1 MNGLRMDRLALSI
14 WPFILVAPGE
24 LLGAFL
30 IRRTNPTERV
40 SLLWLLSVSLGVLL
54 GLVFAFIC
62 LVIARRLVERS
73 RSAWW
78 RGVPSAIAIYVF
90 IAVLSGVLM
99 VVLLVDRGP
108 TGQPAFLTV
117 LYIVTRPVYVL
128 IIAVVVQQV
137 RDGVATTRAVD
148 AITQDQLLLV
158 RQANEMIEAAEQ
170 DLRADSL
177 RMFAAQVARPLRQI
191 VRDGP
196 GLDDAE
202 LADRLDDFI
211 ETRLR
216 PMAHVLHPVS
226 VRLGLISA
234 MRSLNPEVMVDA
246 TPTVQRMDSDGV
258 LLDDEVRLQLYRWI
272 RAGLPS
278 QGASRAALVIRGR
291 ELQVSLHPSTPVPL
305 DAVQSAAGLRV
316 LGPALV
322 SAPLLGQ
329 AAEVS
334 VLGDALATPSAK
346 PARYRLR
353 DLLTVPLPIRLV
365 LVAALSI
372 ALAPLQ
378 FIVYRWSSSPV
389 TILAALSGALA
400 PIAMAWLLGR
410 LPPPSRSIAGAW
422 RVVTEWL
429 VIAAASAFALA
440 GLGTVFALL
449 PPGPNEWWLIFFR
462 VTYRYAAP
470 GLMVTLSYGLVV
482 ESQRRLGRA
491 RQALEVEEQRR
502 IEILGESRQ
511 LDRDVAEALHRNV
524 QGRIAAAV
532 IMLRLGQRDEAWTQ
546 VIEMA
551 SVEVPWLLERMG
563 EARTRL
569 ALVADPPAGLTVMQ
583 LDDPPV
589 DQQTFDLV
597 AGAVGEIAV
606 NARRHGRASTLVVS
620 AHATDGRCLIVCQ
633 DDGVGM
639 PTDVVP
645 GLGSRLLDD
654 TAAALGGSWSMEPAH
669 PGCRITLD
677 IPLLDA
683 AHGGSTIRARASSG
697 A

>member
-1 MNGLRMDRLALSI
+1 MDRLALSI

-30 IRRTNPTERV
+30 IRRTNPTERM
-40 SLLWLLSVSLGVLL
+40 GLL
-54 GLVFAFIC
+54 GLMEVSLVLLIGLAFAFIC

-78 RGVPSAIAIYVF
+78 RGVPCAIAIYVF

-99 VVLLVDRGP
+99 VVLLIDRGP

-128 IIAVVVQQV
+128 IIAIVVQQV

-196 GLDDAE
+196 GLDDTE

-234 MRSLNPEVMVDA
+234 MRSLNPDVTVDA

-291 ELQVSLHPSTPVPL
+291 ELQVSLHPATPAPV
-305 DAVQSAAGLRV
+305 DAVQSAAGLR
-316 LGPALV
+316 LLAPALV

-334 VLGDALATPSAK
+334 VLDDALATPSAR

-372 ALAPLQ
+372 ASAPLQ

-389 TILAALSGALA
+389 TILTALSGALA
-400 PIAMAWLLGR
+400 PIAVAWLLGR

-429 VIAAASAFALA
+429 VIAAASAVALA
-440 GLGTVFALL
+440 ALGTAFALL
-449 PPGPNEWWLIFFR
+449 PPGLSEWGLIFSR
-462 VTYRYAAP
+462 VAYRYAIP

-482 ESQRRLGRA
+482 ESQRRLERA
-491 RQALEVEEQRR
+491 RQALAVEERR
-502 IEILGESRQ
+502 RVEILGKARQ

-524 QGRIAAAV
+524 QARLAAAV
-532 IMLRLGQRDEAWTQ
+532 VLLRLDQRQEAWSL
-546 VIEMA
+546 VIEM
-551 SVEVPWLLERMG
+551 SSEEIPWLLDRMG
-563 EARTRL
+563 EEPSGRG
-569 ALVADPPAGLTVMQ
+569 LVPDPPMGLTVIQ
-583 LDDPPV
+583 VDELPV
-589 DQQTFDLV
+589 DDGTFDLL
-597 AGAVGEIAV
+597 ARAVGEVAV
-606 NARRHGRASTLVVS
+606 NARRHGRASTLVISV
-620 AHATDGRCLIVCQ
+620 HADHGRCRVVCE

-639 PTDVVP
+639 PADVVP
-645 GLGSRLLDD
+645 GLGLRLLDD
-654 TAAALGGSWSMEPAH
+654 TMSVLGGTWCMDSSH
-669 PGCRITLD
+669 PGCRVTLD
-677 IPLLDA
+677 IPVRNSPPLHATASGL
-683 AHGGSTIRARASSG
+683 ASSDV
-697 A
+697 